1 MDSEKSTQ
9 IPETYLANTGK
20 VAWRIVDGEGVIV
33 HVDSSAYY
41 GLNASGTCIW
51 EAILATPL
59 TMEAIAAHVSARYG
73 LAREAALR
81 DVEAFLVTLG
91 EEGLLGRAE
100 GAARPRSDN
109 TGAASGESQ
118 GVRVYEPPAL
128 TRFGELEQLVL
139 SGE

>member
-1 MDSEKSTQ
+1 MDSEKITQ
-9 IPETYLANTGK
+9 VPETYIANTGK

-33 HVDSSAYY
+33 HVESSAYY

-51 EAILATPL
+51 EAILTTPL
-59 TMEAIAAHVSARYG
+59 TTEAIATHISARYG
-73 LAREAALR
+73 LASEAALR

-91 EEGLLGRAE
+91 EEGLLVRAE
-100 GAARPRSDN
+100 AARVRSDR
-109 TGAASGESQ
+109 TGASSGESQ
-118 GVRVYEPPAL
+118 GAGAYEPPAL

>member
-1 MDSEKSTQ
+1 MDSEKITP
-9 IPETYLANTGK
+9 IPETYIANTGK

-51 EAILATPL
+51 EAILTTPL
-59 TMEAIAAHVSARYG
+59 TTEAIATHLSARYG

-81 DVEAFLVTLG
+81 DVEAFLVTLDG
-91 EEGLLGRAE
+91 EGLLGRAE
-100 GAARPRSDN
+100 GAAGVRSDR
-109 TGAASGESQ
+109 TGASSGEPQ
-118 GVRVYEPPAL
+118 GAGAYEPPAL

>member
-1 MDSEKSTQ
+1 MDSDKITQ
-9 IPETYLANTGK
+9 IPETYTVNTDK

-51 EAILATPL
+51 EAILTMPL
-59 TMEAIAAHVSARYG
+59 TTDAIAARVSARYG
-73 LAREAALR
+73 LAREDALR
-81 DVEAFLVTLG
+81 DVQAFLVTLG
-91 EEGLLGRAE
+91 GEGLLVRAE
-100 GAARPRSDN
+100 EAAGARADR
-109 TGAASGESQ
+109 TGASSGESE
-118 GVRVYEPPAL
+118 GSAAYEPPAL

>member
-1 MDSEKSTQ
+1 MDSEKITQ
-9 IPETYLANTGK
+9 VPDTYIANTGK

-51 EAILATPL
+51 EAILTTPL
-59 TMEAIAAHVSARYG
+59 TTEAIATHVSARYG

-91 EEGLLGRAE
+91 GESLLVRAE
-100 GAARPRSDN
+100 GAAGVRSDR
-109 TGAASGESQ
+109 TRASSGEYQ
-118 GVRVYEPPAL
+118 GAGAYEPPAL
-128 TRFGELEQLVL
+128 IRFGELEQLVL